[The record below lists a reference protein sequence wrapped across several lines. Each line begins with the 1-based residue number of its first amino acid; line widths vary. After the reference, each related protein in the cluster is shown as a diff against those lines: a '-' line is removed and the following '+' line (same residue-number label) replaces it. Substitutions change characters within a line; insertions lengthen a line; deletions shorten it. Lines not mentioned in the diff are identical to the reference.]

1 MPPETPH
8 VAQEERPQIR
18 RTADLLGG
26 MRVFHCRLAGPLDVH
41 YAISRGFPA
50 RTLTCLVSNV
60 GLLKKEDFLEH
71 AVGMSVRTIQRL
83 KKSPNRSLSA
93 EQSGRTWQFAEVLTK
108 ATEVLGS
115 QEEAEEWL
123 LKPAIG
129 LDRQRPLDLLGT
141 PAGAKLVEEY
151 LGRLEYG
158 VYA

>member
-1 MPPETPH
+1 MRHAAPHPAPEEQP
-8 VAQEERPQIR
+8 RIR

-26 MRVFHCRLAGPLDVH
+26 MRVFHRRLAGPLDVH
-41 YAISRGFPA
+41 HAISRGFPA
-50 RTLTCLVSNV
+50 RALTSLLSKV
-60 GLLKKEDFLEH
+60 GLLRKQDLLEN
-71 AVGMSVRTIQRL
+71 AVGMSVRTVQRL
-83 KKSPNRSLSA
+83 KKTPNRSLSA

-115 QEEAEEWL
+115 QEDAEEWL